1 MLNLVLVIFSLILNV
16 RDKNMLALTLVVAAG
31 IFIPIGYAGD
41 EWEWFFRCICV
52 ELMVIS
58 LSLII
63 NCQASGIVSFMSG
76 MLILC
81 HLISGFL
88 FVFTDYKEYS
98 YNVIVPTI
106 ETLQIVSLC
115 IFSKT
120 FTERAVKLW
129 T

>member
-1 MLNLVLVIFSLILNV
+1 MLNLVLVFFSLALNV
-16 RDKNMLALTLVVAAG
+16 RDRNMLALTLVVTAG
-31 IFIPIGYAGD
+31 IFVPIGYI
-41 EWEWFFRCICV
+41 EEPWEWFFRCICI
-52 ELMVIS
+52 ELMVVS
-58 LSLII
+58 FSLII
-63 NCQASGIVSFMSG
+63 NCQASGIISFLSG
-76 MLILC
+76 MMVLC
-81 HLISGFL
+81 HFISGFL
-88 FVFTDYKEYS
+88 YIFTDYKEYS